1 MDKFDEELFKAGA
14 GQYKGAVLILEEG
27 ETKEKVNE
35 VNEKENVRMYREPRT
50 AEELRV
56 LYPDEYSKFQVGH

>member
-1 MDKFDEELFKAGA
+1 MEILKIWINLMKNYSKQG

-35 VNEKENVRMYREPRT
+35 K
-50 AEELRV
+50 
-56 LYPDEYSKFQVGH
+56 